1 MKPIL
6 ILASTKPFTNLD
18 TELADGVI
26 WHDECGLNFKIA
38 ESKFDAD
45 GQSPYIFDIYL
56 ATERGLPITVLR
68 QEKVSNV
75 WSGMPTY
82 AARATQYIEQISAPT
97 DTIKHATRTTEYI
110 GFVYKNPAIAEW
122 FTGLKIIG
130 EKQTDIR
137 LAFREEEHLLT
148 INYKGT
154 KLRLSLIERSEG
166 HVGEKEIKG
175 ILHKEIGVKLSKP
188 RNISFLREVS
198 DYLDAVFSLLQNSAS
213 VANDLNVKTESGQI
227 YNYFFNKRANTPK
240 HTANCLYFGLPP
252 KESFKKICR
261 IVFKY
266 RDKDIFFPFSYP
278 SNKGGY
284 VEEEFSE
291 YYVAME
297 ALRKH
302 KLTEQLFPN
311 SHFLIKLLETFPK
324 TRKDYIKKANSEI
337 LAYEISSLRNKY
349 LHTGYHF
356 KKRELEIRKNEKGP
370 LIKTVTINSEWI
382 INRTYLLKALLFEYF
397 FYVAKIDT
405 RNCVRN
411 RIRN

>member
-1 MKPIL
+1 MKPTL

-26 WHDECGLNFKIA
+26 WRDEYGLNFKIA
-38 ESKFDAD
+38 ESKFDTD
-45 GQSPYIFDIYL
+45 GQSPYLFDVYL

-68 QEKVSNV
+68 QEEVSNV

-97 DTIKHATRTTEYI
+97 ETIKHATRATEYI

-130 EKQTDIR
+130 GKLTDIR

-148 INYKGT
+148 INHKGT
-154 KLRLSLIERSEG
+154 KLKLSLIERSEG

-188 RNISFLREVS
+188 RNISFIREVS
-198 DYLDAVFSLLQNSAS
+198 DYLDAVFSLLQNSTS
-213 VANDLNVKTESGQI
+213 VANDLNVKTESGQR
-227 YNYFFNKRANTPK
+227 YNYFFSKMTNAQK
-240 HTANCLYFGLPP
+240 HTANCLYFGLPQ
-252 KESFKKICR
+252 KESFKKLCR

-278 SNKGGY
+278 SERSSY
-284 VEEEFSE
+284 IEEDFSK
-291 YYVAME
+291 YYVALE
-297 ALRKH
+297 SLRVH
-302 KLTEQLFPN
+302 PLTKKILPH
-311 SHFLIKLLETFPK
+311 SHFLIKLIEMFPE
-324 TRKDYIKKANSEI
+324 TRKDYIKRANTEI

-349 LHTGYHF
+349 LHTGYYISNSILEVYKN
-356 KKRELEIRKNEKGP
+356 KK
-370 LIKTVTINSEWI
+370 LIKKARADSRWI
-382 INRTYLLKALLFEYF
+382 MKRTLLLKSLFLEF
-397 FYVAKIDT
+397 FYFAAEIDT
-405 RNCVRN
+405 SKCIRN
-411 RIRN
+411 RISH